1 MISERKYKKAL
12 QTIRDY
18 EQQLS
23 LSVVS
28 SRYFDVEYST
38 LQEAAS
44 SFLPLSSDD
53 KEKYYIYQNKNHKFM
68 VFKNELAGAI
78 PIAVYYNGY

>member
-12 QTIRDY
+12 QIVKDY

-28 SRYFDVEYST
+28 SRYFDIEYRS
-38 LQEAAS
+38 LQEATS
-44 SFLPLSSDD
+44 SFLPLLPDD
-53 KEKYYIYQNKNHKFM
+53 KETYYIYKNSKHKFM
-68 VFKNELAGAI
+68 VFKNELAGAK
-78 PIAVYYNGY
+78 PIAVYSNVH